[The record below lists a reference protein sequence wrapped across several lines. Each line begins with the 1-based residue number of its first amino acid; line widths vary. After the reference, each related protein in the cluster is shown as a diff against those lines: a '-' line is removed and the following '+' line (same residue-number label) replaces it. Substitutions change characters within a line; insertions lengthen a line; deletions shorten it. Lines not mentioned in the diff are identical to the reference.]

1 MDGRESDY
9 VKSNVE
15 GDEGQ
20 EFDNGENGNE
30 DEGEESV
37 LEEAEDGANREFAV
51 HRVEERIADVLVR
64 KGEERY
70 VFDRRE
76 QTVKRSQNG
85 DDQIDLEAA
94 DAANVMVTMGRGE
107 SEEYM

>member
-1 MDGRESDY
+1 MDGKDSSHVE
-9 VKSNVE
+9 SNVE
-15 GDEGQ
+15 GDEG
-20 EFDNGENGNE
+20 EELDDGEDGNE

-37 LEEAEDGANREFAV
+37 LEEAEDGANREIAV

-64 KGEERY
+64 KGEEGY
-70 VFDRRE
+70 VLDRGK

-94 DAANVMVTMGRGE
+94 DAANVMVTT
-107 SEEYM
+107 

>member
-1 MDGRESDY
+1 M
-9 VKSNVE
+9 
-15 GDEGQ
+15 
-20 EFDNGENGNE
+20 
-30 DEGEESV
+30 
-37 LEEAEDGANREFAV
+37 
-51 HRVEERIADVLVR
+51 
-64 KGEERY
+64 
-70 VFDRRE
+70 FDRRE